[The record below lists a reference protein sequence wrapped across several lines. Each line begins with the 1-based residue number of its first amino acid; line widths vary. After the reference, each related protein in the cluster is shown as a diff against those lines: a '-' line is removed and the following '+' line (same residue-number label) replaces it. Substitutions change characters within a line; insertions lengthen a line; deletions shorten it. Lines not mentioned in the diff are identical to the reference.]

1 MRCDL
6 RPVLGSIFLDQSND
20 EIVSFLAPYTASRRL
35 YIKLS
40 EHPETESREADTG
53 RVKIP

>member
-20 EIVSFLAPYTASRRL
+20 ESVSFLAPYTASRRL